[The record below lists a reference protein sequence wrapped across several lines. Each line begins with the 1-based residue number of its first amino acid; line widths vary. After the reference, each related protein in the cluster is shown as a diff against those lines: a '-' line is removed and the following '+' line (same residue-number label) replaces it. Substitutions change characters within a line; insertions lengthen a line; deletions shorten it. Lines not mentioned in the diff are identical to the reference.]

1 MAFSDGE
8 LAQID
13 RAAERRE
20 HIAEFFRHHPEYLTP
35 VPVLAV
41 LEPARLDGVVTA
53 AQAEAMD
60 DVLDALV

>member
-20 HIAEFFRHHPEYLTP
+20 HIAEFLRHHPEFLTP
-35 VPVLAV
+35 VPALAV
-41 LEPARLDGVVTA
+41 LEPVRLDDAVTA
-53 AQAEAMD
+53 SQAEAMD
-60 DVLDALV
+60 DVLGALV